1 MKRLIHYIDLYFTY
15 MKNCVWRFASY
26 PLDTFLTAVGLF
38 VRELSTFAGILA
50 IASVTKGIGGFTVY
64 ELCMVFAFTAMS
76 EAMSSLFLSSIWDIW
91 GYVHKGK
98 MDVLLTRPAP
108 VFFQMNAQSIHYPAI
123 LSFLIPLGILLC
135 SIRKSDIT
143 VDFLTVLFLLECIV
157 CGMLMNSFIYLVA
170 NGLNFWIVR
179 GNVADALESFREF
192 ARYPMHIFPAAIQIT
207 LSVVIPFGFIGY
219 YPTMYL
225 ADKTTLCVPLLVLV
239 VTVVTGLA
247 GGLVWKKGLQGY
259 NSTGT

>member
-1 MKRLIHYIDLYFTY
+1 

-50 IASVTKGIGGFTVY
+50 IASVSKGLGGFTIY

-76 EAMSSLFLSSIWDIW
+76 EALSTLFLSSIWEIRA
-91 GYVHKGK
+91 YVHKGK

-108 VFFQMNAQSIHYPAI
+108 VFFQMNAQTIHYPAI
-123 LSFLIPLGILLC
+123 LSFLIPLGILIY
-135 SIRKSDIT
+135 SIVKSAT
-143 VDFLTVLFLLECIV
+143 PMNLFTVLFLVECIV
-157 CGMLMNSFIYLVA
+157 CGMIMNSSIYLVA
-170 NGLNFWIVR
+170 NGLNFWIVQ
-179 GNVADALESFREF
+179 GNVADALEAFREF
-192 ARYPMHIFPAAIQIT
+192 ARYPMHIFPATIQVT

-225 ADKTTLCVPLLVLV
+225 AGKTELCVPVLVLV
-239 VTVVTGLA
+239 VTLLTGLV
-247 GGLVWKKGLQGY
+247 GGTIWKKGLAGY